1 MVTNMDGRSTLTR
14 DLWPGESITIQLPVK
29 APETAGNYVLEIDLV
44 QEAVAFFKEKGSPTW
59 RTAVKV
65 E

>member
-1 MVTNMDGRSTLTR
+1 
-14 DLWPGESITIQLPVK
+14 
-29 APETAGNYVLEIDLV
+29 LV